1 VSDPAPAAG
10 PATPRPASREGAGLL
25 LVVGAC
31 ILWGTSAT
39 LARYTM
45 GHDVP
50 PLVVVELRL
59 MLSVIVLAIAFA
71 LLRPALFRI
80 GRADVGPLLILGI
93 VGIAAVQGTYYTNVS
108 WVGVGLAILLQYLA
122 PALVVAWEAVRER
135 RWPSAGR
142 LVALALAT
150 AGVALLVLAD
160 GAALA
165 RANPAGVALGL
176 ASAAFYAFYILY
188 AKGLVAR
195 LSAWTVLFYGFLVA
209 GLFWMVFVPPWTI
222 AAAHYPATTWGLL
235 GVIALSSAL
244 VPFGLF
250 FAGLKRVAAARAGIV
265 SLLEPIVAI
274 GSAALFLG
282 ERLSPV
288 QGVGALLILAGVG
301 WVAVSERGAAEL

>member
-1 VSDPAPAAG
+1 MSDTPAAG
-10 PATPRPASREGAGLL
+10 PTTGPASREGAGLA

-31 ILWGTSAT
+31 VLWGTSAT

-45 GHDVP
+45 GRNVP

-59 MLSVIVLAIAFA
+59 MLSVILLAAAFA
-71 LLRPALFRI
+71 LLRPSLFRI
-80 GRADVGPLLILGI
+80 GRADVLPLVILGT

-122 PALVVAWEAVRER
+122 PALVVAWEALRER
-135 RWPSAGR
+135 RWPPLNR
-142 LVALALAT
+142 LIALALAT

-188 AKGLVAR
+188 AKTLVER
-195 LSAWTVLFYGFLVA
+195 RSAWTVLFYGFLVA
-209 GLFWMVFVPPWTI
+209 GLFWMFFVPPQKI
-222 AAAHYPATTWGLL
+222 AAANYPASTWGLL
-235 GVIALSSAL
+235 GLIALGSAL
-244 VPFGLF
+244 LPFAMFFSGLE
-250 FAGLKRVAAARAGIV
+250 RIAAARAGIV

-282 ERLSPV
+282 ERLTPA
-288 QGVGALLILAGVG
+288 QGLGGLLILAGVA
-301 WVAVSERGAAEL
+301 WVAFTERPRPE